1 MKDNLFIKSNNGIVS
16 LLVRIDKVNTNTYK
30 IYNLISNKY
39 IKLYALSNNSCI
51 DTLNITEVQLFIERN
66 RLRAVN
72 KNVCDSMLKVSSIK
86 KQIQNTV
93 IKKCKYIIN
102 K

>member
-39 IKLYALSNNSCI
+39 IKLYTLSNNSCI
-51 DTLNITEVQLFIERN
+51 DTLNITDVQLFIEHN
-66 RLRAVN
+66 RLRPVN
-72 KNVCDSMLKVSSIK
+72 ENVCDNMLKVSSIK

-93 IKKCKYIIN
+93 IKK
-102 K
+102 

>member
-30 IYNLISNKY
+30 IYNLLTNKY
-39 IKLYALSNNSCI
+39 IKLYALFHDSYI
-51 DTLNITEVQLFIERN
+51 DTFNILSHTFLSTALNL
-66 RLRAVN
+66 LRSIN
-72 KNVCDSMLKVSSIK
+72 NLTSTMLKVSSIK

-93 IKKCKYIIN
+93 IKK
-102 K
+102 

>member
-16 LLVRIDKVNTNTYK
+16 LLVRIDKVSANTYK

-51 DTLNITEVQLFIERN
+51 DTLNITDVQLFIERN
-66 RLRAVN
+66 RLRPVN
-72 KNVCDSMLKVSSIK
+72 ENVCDSMLKVSSIK
-86 KQIQNTV
+86 KQMQNTI
-93 IKKCKYIIN
+93 IKK
-102 K
+102 

>member
-30 IYNLISNKY
+30 IYNLITNKY
-39 IKLYALSNNSCI
+39 IKLYALFHDSYI

-66 RLRAVN
+66 RLRAVD

-93 IKKCKYIIN
+93 IKNRKEDYH
-102 K
+102 

>member
-30 IYNLISNKY
+30 IYDLINNKY
-39 IKLYALSNNSCI
+39 IKLYALFHDSYI
-51 DTLNITEVQLFIERN
+51 DTLNIVEVKLFIERN

-72 KNVCDSMLKVSSIK
+72 ENVCDSMLKVSFIK
-86 KQIQNTV
+86 TI
-93 IKKCKYIIN
+93 
-102 K
+102 